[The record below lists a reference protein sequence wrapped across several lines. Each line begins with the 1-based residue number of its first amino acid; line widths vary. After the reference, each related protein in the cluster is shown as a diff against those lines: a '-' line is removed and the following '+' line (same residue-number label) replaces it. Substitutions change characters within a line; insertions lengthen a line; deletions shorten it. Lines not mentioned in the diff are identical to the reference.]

1 MTTITKAYKIKL
13 IKPVEDNWEFV
24 GEVLNNLDYITK
36 RLKNKGATTSYINII
51 NKLNNQKTLKPS
63 EIIKQVKTELN
74 EELKCKNFAQSTVET
89 AIREAINKV
98 STDFKEIAKGEK
110 TLSNYKDNQPIPTR
124 AQQIKIEKEGKDY
137 YISIGLLSRDYA
149 TELGRKG
156 KDKARIKFLASAK
169 GNEKIIMDR
178 IISGEYKLCDSNI
191 QKQGKSWYLIATYQF
206 EKKDKI
212 DLIPNKILG
221 LDMGISKAVV
231 MAVSDSPVW
240 DSIEGGEIEQF
251 RNKVEYR
258 RNQMRN
264 QLKWCSDNRKGH
276 GRNTLLKPLEVLESK
291 VSDFRKLTNH
301 RYAKYVVDFAVKNK
315 CSIIQMED
323 LSGINTR
330 SAFLK
335 RWSYFDLQT
344 KIESKAKEYGIE
356 VRKVDPKFTSQRCNN
371 CGVISKD
378 NRPNQETYQCT
389 CQRKT
394 RNGMKTYKTNADLN
408 AARNIAIDGIEDII
422 YEQALYQGL
431 IKPKKS
437 KKKVK
442 KAS

>member
-1 MTTITKAYKIKL
+1 MKITKAYKIKL
-13 IKPVEDNWEFV
+13 IKPISDDWDFAGN
-24 GEVLNNLDYITK
+24 VLNELDYMIK
-36 RLKNKGATTSYINII
+36 RFKNKSVTSSYINLI
-51 NKLNNQKTLKPS
+51 NKLNGGTLLKS
-63 EIIKQVKTELN
+63 SDINKQVKVELESEIN
-74 EELKCKNFAQSTVET
+74 YKNYAQECFNGAIKVASDKVSKNFKKIISGQESLV
-89 AIREAINKV
+89 
-98 STDFKEIAKGEK
+98 
-110 TLSNYKDNQPIPTR
+110 NYKNNQPIPVRTR
-124 AQQIKIEKEGKDY
+124 QIRIEKEEKDY
-137 YISIGLLSRDYA
+137 YISIGLLSREYA

-156 KDKARIKFLASAK
+156 KDKARIKFLASSK

-178 IISGEYKLCDSNI
+178 IISGEYKLCDSSI
-191 QKQGKSWYLIATYQF
+191 QKHENSWYLIATYQF
-206 EKKDKI
+206 EKEDKI

-240 DSIEGGEIEQF
+240 ISIEGGEIEQF

-276 GRNTLLKPLEVLESK
+276 GRDTLLKPLEKLETK

-301 RYAKYVVDFAVKNK
+301 RYSKYVVDFALKNK

-431 IKPKKS
+431 IKPKES
-437 KKKVK
+437 KKKIK